1 VINMAKRKTYDIKG
15 VVEDA
20 TIVEAFEKLQVNVN
34 LASVDKKIKVI
45 QITSSLQDEG
55 KTTVAVNLAYSYA
68 VKGEKVLL
76 IDLDIRRPKVHRNF
90 NAANENGLVD
100 YASGKVK
107 KEQLIKKTNYNIDII
122 LTGTKTPYPVKLLES
137 ELIKSLLDEA
147 REKYDY
153 IILDTP
159 PVSAVVDPLIV
170 SKLADG
176 VVFVIE
182 ANRTKKQFVKD
193 SLAQLENAQANII
206 GLVLKSVKSRGYDYK
221 YKYRY
226 EEY

>member
-1 VINMAKRKTYDIKG
+1 MARKKTYNIKG

-20 TIVEAFEKLQVNVN
+20 TILEAFEKLQVNVS
-34 LASVDKKIKVI
+34 LASVDKKIQVI

-55 KTTVAVNLAYSYA
+55 KTTVAVNLANSYA

-76 IDLDIRRPKVHRNF
+76 IDLDIRRPKIHRNF

-100 YASGKVK
+100 FASGKIK
-107 KEQLIKKTNYNIDII
+107 KEQLVRKTNYNIDIV

-137 ELIKSLLDEA
+137 ELMKSLLDEA
-147 REKYDY
+147 RGIYDY

-176 VVFVIE
+176 VIFVIE
-182 ANRTKKQFVKD
+182 ANRTKKQFVKE
-193 SLAQLENAQANII
+193 SLAQLENAQANVI
-206 GLVLKSVKSRGYDYK
+206 GLVLKSVKNRGYDYK
-221 YKYRY
+221 YKYKY
-226 EEY
+226 EED

>member
-1 VINMAKRKTYDIKG
+1 MAKRKTYDIKG

-76 IDLDIRRPKVHRNF
+76 VDLDIRRPKVHRNF

-137 ELIKSLLDEA
+137 ELMKSLLDEA

-226 EEY
+226 EED

>member
-1 VINMAKRKTYDIKG
+1 MAKRKTYDIKG

-55 KTTVAVNLAYSYA
+55 KTTVAVNFAYSYA

-76 IDLDIRRPKVHRNF
+76 VDLDIRRPKVHRNF

-137 ELIKSLLDEA
+137 ELMKSLLDEA

-226 EEY
+226 EED